1 MKINWKVRLKNPMVW
16 ITAFPTIVALIYA
29 VLAVFGV
36 VPSITKETV
45 LDVFYAAVAALATLG
60 IIVDPTTKGVSD
72 SDRAMNYI
80 KPSGGEE

>member
-60 IIVDPTTKGVSD
+60 IIVDPTTKVVSD